1 MFAVILMVM
10 MMIVGN
16 HFDDLGNGDEKGYCY
31 NMRISGSSWKYNE
44 DRNGELMPI
53 TIMVTKQ
60 K

>member
-10 MMIVGN
+10 VMIVGN
-16 HFDDLGNGDEKGYCY
+16 HFDDLGNGDEKG
-31 NMRISGSSWKYNE
+31 SGSSWKYNE
-44 DRNGELMPI
+44 DDNGELLSL